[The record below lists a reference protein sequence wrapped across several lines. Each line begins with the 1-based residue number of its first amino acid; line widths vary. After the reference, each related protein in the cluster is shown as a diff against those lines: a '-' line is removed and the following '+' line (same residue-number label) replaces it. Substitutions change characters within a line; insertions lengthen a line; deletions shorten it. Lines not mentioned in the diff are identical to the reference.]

1 MEGEGSDGGIF
12 AAKKTSIWDYRYRI
26 GILVVLA
33 LLAGEVSVE
42 KFGKDVH
49 RSGSL
54 IPGLTM

>member
-1 MEGEGSDGGIF
+1 MQ
-12 AAKKTSIWDYRYRI
+12 I
-26 GILVVLA
+26 GKLVVLA